1 MKTPALILV
10 AGWGYTA
17 QALER
22 VASVLRRGYETRV
35 TSTHEIASRL
45 DTTPSRSSKSVKRN
59 SSMSSYA
66 KGLCSVATG
75 LEENASPCV
84 VVGWS
89 AGGVVGLEM
98 ACENPGSLKGLVVI
112 GATPKFCS
120 EGEYPWGVS
129 TRNVRAMIMEIKKD
143 SRAVLNRF
151 FQDVTWPAVESES
164 CRNEKMDAAR
174 NMGIENLVQGLEYL
188 RKMDLRERLK
198 EVEIPI
204 LIIHGRE
211 DRIVPWQAGAWLN
224 RSLCNSRIII
234 HEGVGHDIPGR
245 QPVVVAS
252 QIRTFLEDRC

>member
-1 MKTPALILV
+1 MKKSALILI

-17 QALER
+17 QALEP
-22 VASVLRRGYETRV
+22 VASILRRNYETKV

-45 DTTPSRSSKSVKRN
+45 DMMPSRHSKSVERN
-59 SSMSSYA
+59 SGMSSYA
-66 KGLCSVATG
+66 KGLGSVTAG
-75 LEENASPCV
+75 MEEKANPCV

-89 AGGVVGLEM
+89 AGGIVGLEM
-98 ACENPGSLKGLVVI
+98 TCENPESLKGLVVI
-112 GATPKFCS
+112 GAAPRFCS
-120 EGEYPWGVS
+120 AEEYPWGVS
-129 TRNVRAMIMEIKKD
+129 TRNVRAMIMEIRKN

-174 NMGIENLVQGLEYL
+174 NMGIEHLVHGLEYL

-198 EVEIPI
+198 GVEIPV

-211 DRIVPWQAGAWLN
+211 DRIVPWQAGALLS
-224 RSLCNSRIII
+224 RSLSNSHIII
-234 HEGVGHDIPGR
+234 HEGVGHDIPAR
-245 QPVVVAS
+245 RPVVIAS